1 MLIPKHCLLSCLSD
15 FVFSFATHYISTIY
29 KGFFFEICYTMYHKC
44 YILYH
49 DLRGNCYI
57 LYHSF
62 ATFFV
67 ICSFLCI
74 FVADRQKNNPKQTEK
89 TMNKTDN
96 RMVIQSYLI
105 TTARYDFTID
115 QKRVLTRIIELL
127 QPLLEGKVLRGRV
140 EQDLW
145 GDYRFTLPSGFFVGD
160 DTNYTRT
167 KKALKSLR
175 DITFECC
182 TEKNDWEYIGLIEKP
197 KITKKG
203 EIIFEVSE
211 ELVNIFLDFSKGYS
225 KYILGIS
232 LGFSSVYSMRL
243 YELLSGQN
251 KPIKFK
257 IDKLKDIWCLSKS
270 YQRNFNFIQRIIEPA
285 KKELYE
291 KSNWIFTYELQK
303 KGNKF
308 EYITFFPKHIPERE
322 TTELKEAESLREID
336 LRYILDRNVTEYL
349 IHTCGF
355 TSTELNHNKVTIEKF
370 VRKYRSNTDQAIRD
384 IWGRARAY
392 GKDPK
397 SYFFG
402 ALKNETK

>member
-1 MLIPKHCLLSCLSD
+1 
-15 FVFSFATHYISTIY
+15 
-29 KGFFFEICYTMYHKC
+29 
-44 YILYH
+44 
-49 DLRGNCYI
+49 
-57 LYHSF
+57 
-62 ATFFV
+62 
-67 ICSFLCI
+67 
-74 FVADRQKNNPKQTEK
+74 
-89 TMNKTDN
+89 MNKTNN

-105 TTARYDFTID
+105 TMARYDFTID

-140 EQDLW
+140 EQNLW
-145 GDYRFTLPSGFFVGD
+145 GDYHFSIPTNLLIND

-175 DITFECC
+175 SITFEC
-182 TEKNDWEYIGLIEKP
+182 TSEKNEWAEVGLIEMP
-197 KITKKG
+197 KITKRG
-203 EIIFEVSE
+203 EVEFYLSE
-211 ELVNIFLDFSKGYS
+211 ELVNVFLDFSKGYS
-225 KYILGIS
+225 KYVLGVS

-243 YELLSGQN
+243 YELLSGQK
-251 KPIKFK
+251 KPIKFR
-257 IDKLKDIWCLSKS
+257 IDKLKDIWGLTKS

-291 KSNWIFTYELQK
+291 KSNWIFTYELEK

-308 EYITFFPKHIPERE
+308 EYITFYPKHIPERE
-322 TTELKEAESLREID
+322 TKELIEAESLREID
-336 LRYILDRNVTEYL
+336 LRYILDRNITEYL
-349 IHTCGF
+349 INTCGF
-355 TSTELNHNKVTIEKF
+355 TTTELNHNKVTIEKF

-392 GKDPK
+392 GNDPK